1 MRIPSLQAWAAVC
14 AVAVVAA
21 ARAASGQP
29 APPPPRAIEV
39 VAGDFKFDPEVIQVA
54 EGERV
59 VLNARTADGKAHG
72 LAIKELRVKA
82 ALPKTG
88 EVVPI
93 ELTAGKAG
101 TYTISC
107 SVYCGRG
114 HSRMRARL
122 VVTPAR

>member
-1 MRIPSLQAWAAVC
+1 MRTPTLQAWAAVC
-14 AVAVVAA
+14 ALAVVGAA
-21 ARAASGQP
+21 EAVSGQP
-29 APPPPRAIEV
+29 APPSPRAIEV

-72 LAIKELRVKA
+72 LAIKELSVKA

-93 ELTAGKAG
+93 EFTAGKTG
-101 TYTISC
+101 TYTIRC

-114 HSRMRARL
+114 HSRTRARL